1 MASVNFGRLCFLRE
15 IVVALIAL
23 GRAAMSH
30 PAAAGIDFQLVASN
44 IVIDEPAPLFTNGT
58 VSGVLTLAGTVA
70 PGAGFGLADI
80 TGFTFDF
87 GGIIVTLAQ
96 TQQPGGD
103 ITAFGILAANGAS
116 ISYLDLL
123 YDLPSTVS
131 SCSFD
136 CSGQIEIDTFDNSNF
151 VAIDDPD
158 AVTTSLV
165 EFNAALVAAT
175 GVPEP
180 GSLTLLGVAAGGLAA
195 ARRRRKS

>member
-1 MASVNFGRLCFLRE
+1 MANLNLGRLCFLRGV
-15 IVVALIAL
+15 IVALIAC
-23 GRAAMSH
+23 GSVTISH
-30 PAAAGIDFQLVASN
+30 PAAAGVDFQLVASN
-44 IVIDEPAPLFTNGT
+44 IDIDEPAPLFTNGT
-58 VSGVLTLAGTVA
+58 VSGVLTLANTVA

-87 GGIIVTLAQ
+87 GEIIVTLAQ

-103 ITAFGILAANGAS
+103 ITAFGTRAANGAS
-116 ISYLDLL
+116 ISLLDLR
-123 YDLPSTVS
+123 YDLPSTIA

-136 CSGQIEIDTFDNSNF
+136 CSGQIQIDTFDNSNF

-165 EFNAALVAAT
+165 QFDAALVAAV

-180 GSLTLLGVAAGGLAA
+180 GPLTLLGVAAGGIAV